1 MKESVRNEALRRMKA
16 LKLFDDGYHSPVGEF
31 RANGNVWKSEYYGV
45 LYYLTDEERQVV
57 KEFEKKYSKFGAK
70 VYHCYRAEREFGDI
84 LYLLYVIDDE
94 SDSAEEFD
102 SLLRRGVVY
111 LYAHNFSEPAFSEH
125 GTAYIKSQ
133 YGGIVIR

>member
-1 MKESVRNEALRRMKA
+1 MKESIKNEALRRMKA
-16 LKLFDDGYHSPVGEF
+16 LKLYDEGYDSPVAEF
-31 RANGNVWKSEYYGV
+31 RLKGKVWKSERFGI
-45 LYYLTDEERQVV
+45 LYYLNEEEKQVV
-57 KEFEKKYSKFGAK
+57 KEFEKKYSRFGAK

-94 SDSAEEFD
+94 SDSAKEFD
-102 SLLRRGVVY
+102 SLLRRGVIY